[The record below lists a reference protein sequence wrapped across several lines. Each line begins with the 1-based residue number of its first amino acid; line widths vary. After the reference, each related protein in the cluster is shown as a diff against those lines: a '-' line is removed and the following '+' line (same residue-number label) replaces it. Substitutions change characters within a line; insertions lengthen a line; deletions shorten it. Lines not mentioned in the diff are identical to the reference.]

1 MYAQC
6 VTNEQALQ
14 LQNVGLLFS
23 HSAHPH
29 LHNLRFFAPT
39 DTAYI
44 SFVYLYVYIFCVC
57 VCQSYGRSQLIN
69 FA

>member
-6 VTNEQALQ
+6 VTNEQALK

-39 DTAYI
+39 DTIYLLYI
-44 SFVYLYVYIFCVC
+44 YIYFVCVC
-57 VCQSYGRSQLIN
+57 VPELWPQS
-69 FA
+69 AH